1 MNFWNSASETPW
13 NRFAN
18 RFPLIVCNL
27 PGDGFALWLALHW
40 ENRSPKG
47 PTIPR
52 PWTIK
57 SGSGCDFRFDAAIM
71 HGSSMGHYE
80 ASEIE
85 GCKTRSD
92 HCGSTRAL
100 WPVVLKW
107 NRLLDDALRFQNPF
121 FFSSKFRFLV

>member
-1 MNFWNSASETPW
+1 MAL
-13 NRFAN
+13 RFGWLCIGKIGHP
-18 RFPLIVCNL
+18 RGLLFPAHGRSSQALVC
-27 PGDGFALWLALHW
+27 
-40 ENRSPKG
+40 E
-47 PTIPR
+47 
-52 PWTIK
+52 
-57 SGSGCDFRFDAAIM
+57 FRIDAAIM
-71 HGSSMGHYE
+71 HCSSMGPYE